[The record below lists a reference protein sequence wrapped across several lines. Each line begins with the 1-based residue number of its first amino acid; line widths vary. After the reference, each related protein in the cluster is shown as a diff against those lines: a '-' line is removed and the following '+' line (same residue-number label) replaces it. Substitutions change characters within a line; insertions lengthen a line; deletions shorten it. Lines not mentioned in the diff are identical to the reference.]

1 MPLSIAKCCPSIAR
15 DTQTDVSCTSGGVWY
30 AISRLETKFGGWG
43 RGGRGRRPSAQVM
56 PRSQS
61 QSHHGP
67 VKSAPCAASG
77 PRDASRR
84 DPSRA
89 GERHTTSRLRDS
101 FNRGEGERTATLRLA
116 LDDVLR
122 DRDQGNRRL
131 AVGHDRIDGLLV
143 QPFRLGP
150 RAVEPHEL
158 RVGRLVRV

>member
-15 DTQTDVSCTSGGVWY
+15 DPQTDVSRTTRGVWY
-30 AISRLETKFGGWG
+30 VISGQETKLGH
-43 RGGRGRRPSAQVM
+43 RPARRPRAPAKCSGK
-56 PRSQS
+56 S
-61 QSHHGP
+61 
-67 VKSAPCAASG
+67 VKSTPCAASG

-89 GERHTTSRLRDS
+89 GERRTTSRLRDS

-150 RAVEPHEL
+150 RAVQAHEL